1 MPNRLLEIE
10 PNGLF
15 GEQAILTSLAG
26 REEISRP
33 FEFSLEI
40 ASPKEN
46 IKPEDVIG
54 QPFAVRIDRGDDE
67 PRYIHGYI
75 SHLWAGDYL
84 ATENK
89 AGLPSR
95 VYRVRLVPWLWFMN
109 RAARCFVYLPEKEEK
124 SIQEVLDEVL
134 KRVKSYGHVETWIE
148 AGAASIL
155 KSRKVEHCVQYRET
169 DFNFLSRTLE
179 RYGVY
184 YYFRHEKNKHT
195 LVLSDKI
202 NYPKCAESE
211 IEYAPSLGSQ
221 MNTDRILSWE
231 HVYEFVS
238 GKWEQTDYDFLQPST
253 NLKVNAR
260 KHSAITLKNNSGYEL
275 YDFPNDYMQK
285 GDGSNEALR
294 RMEEEE
300 IRFNSVSGT
309 SSCKSLT
316 SGYTFTLKKHH
327 TCPSEQGK
335 SFLLKSVSH
344 SASQPGPF
352 TSSNVGAN
360 YSNQFVCVPKE
371 MQFRPQRNTPHP
383 LLSSIQTAVIVGPK
397 GEEIYT
403 DEHGRVKVQFH
414 WDREGKR
421 DENTSCWM
429 RVSQAHA
436 GRGFGGIDI
445 PRVGEEVIVS
455 FIEGDLDRPMITGR
469 VYHKE
474 SMPPFG
480 LPGEKTRSGMKTK
493 TYKGGGNNEMSM
505 DDTPGKEQIRIHG
518 QYNLDTVI
526 EHDETHTI
534 HNNRTKKVDVDET
547 MTIGNNQKLDV
558 GVNKTVSVGTNH
570 SETVGANQSVKVG
583 TNQSTSV
590 GSNQSN
596 SVGLMKSESVGLMS
610 NEMVGIARSL
620 SVGAVNSIAV
630 GAMMNVAVGFISSE
644 EVGMNKSLVVGNDLS
659 ENVGGNY
666 KLEAGANGEQTIG
679 ENFKIS
685 VGGDMEQGVGGKLV
699 AKGNEISI
707 SGGTKVTIQAG
718 TSIELKCGGSTI
730 QLNAQGI
737 TIKGPLVKLN
747 C

>member
-1 MPNRLLEIE
+1 MASHAIVGKTFQAQAQSARFSIMPKRLLEIE

-15 GEQAILTSLAG
+15 GEQAILTSLSG
-26 REEISRP
+26 REEMSRP
-33 FEFSLEI
+33 FEFSLTI

-54 QPFAVRIDRGDDE
+54 QKLAVRIDRDDEE

-84 ATENK
+84 ATQDK
-89 AGLPSR
+89 AGLRSR
-95 VYRVRLVPWLWFMN
+95 AYRVRLVPWLWFMN
-109 RAARCFVYLPEKEEK
+109 RAARCFVYLPEKETK
-124 SIQEVLDEVL
+124 SIQDVLDEII
-134 KRVKSYGHVETWIE
+134 KRVKSYGHIE
-148 AGAASIL
+148 PLIESANASIL

-184 YYFRHEKNKHT
+184 YYFKHETDKHT
-195 LVLSDKI
+195 MVLSDKT
-202 NYPKCAESE
+202 NYPTCIESD
-211 IEYAPSLGSQ
+211 IQYAPSTGGQ
-221 MNTDRILSWE
+221 MNIDRISSWE

-238 GKWEQTDYDFLQPST
+238 GKWEQDDYDFLQPST
-253 NLKVNAR
+253 DLKVNAK
-260 KHSAITLKNNSGYEL
+260 KHSAIPLKNNTGYEL
-275 YDFPNDYMQK
+275 YDYPNDYVQK
-285 GDGSNEALR
+285 GDGSNEAIR

-300 IRFNSVSGT
+300 IRFNTVSGT
-309 SSCKSLT
+309 SFCKTMTPGYVFKLT
-316 SGYTFTLKKHH
+316 KHH

-335 SFLLKSVSH
+335 SFLLTSVSH

-352 TSSNVGAN
+352 TSGETVSM
-360 YSNQFVCVPKE
+360 YTNQFQCAPRE
-371 MQFRPQRNTPHP
+371 MQYRPRRQSPQP
-383 LLSSIQTAVIVGPK
+383 LISSIQTAVVVGPK
-397 GEEIYT
+397 GDEIYT

-474 SMPPFG
+474 SMPPFA
-480 LPGEKTRSGMKTK
+480 LPGEKTRSGIKTQ
-493 TYKGGGNNEMSM
+493 TYKGSGNNEMSM

-534 HNNRTKKVDVDET
+534 HNNRTNKVDVDET

-570 SETVGANQSVKVG
+570 DETIGTNQTVKVG
-583 TNQSTSV
+583 TNQSTTV

-596 SVGLMKSESVGLMS
+596 SVGSMKNETVGMMS
-610 NEMVGIARSL
+610 NEMVGVAKTTNVGVAYSIIA
-620 SVGAVNSIAV
+620 GA
-630 GAMMNVAVGFISSE
+630 AMNTAVGFVSAE
-644 EVGMNKSLVVGNDLS
+644 EVGMNKTILVGSSLKITAGS
-659 ENVGGNY
+659 MIEIKCGAS
-666 KLEAGANGEQTIG
+666 KLTM
-679 ENFKIS
+679 
-685 VGGDMEQGVGGKLV
+685 D
-699 AKGNEISI
+699 
-707 SGGTKVTIQAG
+707 SGGKVTITG
-718 TSIELKCGGSTI
+718 TEFKFSASGAVKINGAI
-730 QLNAQGI
+730 IDLN
-737 TIKGPLVKLN
+737 
-747 C
+747 